1 MSFQGFAPYRI
12 KAVKKS
18 MKKRDYSF
26 EQVEDFFEDDRFISW
41 VKNPTP
47 ELDQFWSTWGDQFPE
62 KRKLFEQACL
72 LADSIQF
79 HSVPPSAEQLTR
91 VFDKIEKGAYSSLY
105 KQPESRTI
113 PFFRYWYRIAAVLL
127 LFFTVGSLVWY
138 FSSKVDDSFIQQQAE
153 MLVVSTKFGE
163 KQTITLPDGSQVIM
177 NSGSTLSYPSSFH
190 AERSV
195 ALSGEAF
202 FKVTKNPE
210 KPFVVRSGEI
220 ATRVL
225 GTSFNVKAY
234 EDEDVVAVALKSGK
248 VLIKNEA
255 SGAWS
260 DVTLIP
266 GEKLLTKNGNAIKMK
281 VSDSDLSWQDGELTF
296 DGSDFDDFVKK
307 IKRWYGVEIKVE
319 GEPGDEWRVN
329 GKFKNKSLAVVLES
343 ISFAENIDYTLQ
355 GNQVMLRF
363 KER

>member
-1 MSFQGFAPYRI
+1 
-12 KAVKKS
+12 

-91 VFDKIEKGAYSSLY
+91 VFDKIEKGAYSS
-105 KQPESRTI
+105 
-113 PFFRYWYRIAAVLL
+113 
-127 LFFTVGSLVWY
+127 
-138 FSSKVDDSFIQQQAE
+138 
-153 MLVVSTKFGE
+153 
-163 KQTITLPDGSQVIM
+163 
-177 NSGSTLSYPSSFH
+177 LSYPSSFH

-355 GNQVMLRF
+355 GNEVMLRF